1 MPFVVRPRSRRFG
14 SFRSFATGAGENA
27 GRSFLFAVVI
37 LSVSVFAASLVGL
50 ASRHAFS
57 LSFWP
62 ANAVLVGLAL
72 RDRRLFGFA
81 AYAAAGASFV
91 AADLLFGRTLSLAA
105 FFAATNIVSASIAT
119 ALLRRLRPVDLG
131 LRRSHA
137 VLRILACLVPA
148 SIAAGICGALLVRL
162 EFDGSALQALQTWPA
177 SELVNYLV
185 VLPALLTIR
194 SGWLTPW
201 RIALREPANVCP
213 ALALAVSCVA
223 AVLFDGPGSIVFPV
237 PALLWCALTYSVPV
251 TAAMTMAFGTFYLTV
266 IGLGL
271 LDIGQDMAVPHM
283 VVSVRVTVAFLVLIP
298 LTISSAVAVR
308 DDLMRQLR
316 HAADHDGLTGLLN
329 RRAFE
334 IDLQA
339 RLAAARDG
347 RTGLAILWLD
357 VDRFKLIN
365 DRFGHLAGDAVLR
378 GFATTLRGCCS
389 PEAAIGRLGG
399 EEFGLVIDVH
409 DARAAEDAAERL
421 RAAIADRPAIWGG
434 APIAATASIGACYLP
449 AGRRAAPDLLHRLD
463 QALYRAKD
471 AGRDRIEWC
480 LASDRPNAAPSPAAA
495 VTLTYAA

>member
-1 MPFVVRPRSRRFG
+1 MFRATHDWARLRADDRPDPPVTAPRRP
-14 SFRSFATGAGENA
+14 A
-27 GRSFLFAVVI
+27 GRPLAFVLLGLA
-37 LSVSVFAASLVGL
+37 VFAASMLGL

-57 LSFWP
+57 VSFWP

-72 RDRRLFGFA
+72 RDRRLFSLPG
-81 AYAAAGASFV
+81 YAAAAIGFV
-91 AADLLFGRTLSLAA
+91 AADLVFGRPLTLAL
-105 FFAATNIVSASIAT
+105 FFAATNVVSALVA
-119 ALLRRLRPVDLG
+119 ALLLARLSAADLS

-137 VLRILACLVPA
+137 VLRILACLLPG
-148 SIAAGICGALLVRL
+148 SIAAGLCGALLVRI
-162 EFDGSALQALQTWPA
+162 EFGGSMIQALQTWPA
-177 SELVNYLV
+177 SELVNYMV
-185 VLPALLTIR
+185 VLPALLTVR
-194 SGWLTPW
+194 PGW
-201 RIALREPANVCP
+201 IARARLHSVADLCP
-213 ALALAVSCVA
+213 ALLLAASCAA

-237 PALLWCALTYSVPV
+237 PALLWCALTYLVPV
-251 TAAMTMAFGTFYLTV
+251 TAVMTTAFGTFYLTM

-271 LDIGQDMAVPHM
+271 IDIGQDMAVPHM

-298 LTISSAVAVR
+298 LTIGSAVAVR

-357 VDRFKLIN
+357 VDRFKAIN

-378 GFATTLRGCCS
+378 GFATTLRGCC
-389 PEAAIGRLGG
+389 PPDAVVGRLGG
-399 EEFGLVIDVH
+399 EEFGLVIDVE

-471 AGRDRIEWC
+471 GGRDRIEWC
-480 LASDRPNAAPSPAAA
+480 VASDRPNAAPSPAAA
-495 VTLTYAA
+495 MPLTCAA